1 MRPDLDPSQLTPDER
16 FREVA
21 AIFAAGLLRLRD
33 RAALASVPGQHPA
46 PENSAAASTEPLEV
60 LPETSV
66 TVHGG

>member
-16 FREVA
+16 FQEVA

-33 RAALASVPGQHPA
+33 RAALAPGQHPA
-46 PENSAAASTEPLEV
+46 PENSAEAATETLAVPA
-60 LPETSV
+60 ETSV